1 MASSAVSIGPP
12 LPSLSHTHGSSSQGV
27 SWTAVPWRASIL
39 IVVCRMVLVPAIGLG
54 AVVLLRLAFPD
65 FPPSMYLAM
74 LMVTATP
81 TANNIMV
88 MAELAGEN
96 KQALST
102 CISLQYLAAPLVL
115 TAAMFSFVAVVQ
127 S

>member
-88 MAELAGEN
+88 MAELAG
-96 KQALST
+96 APHAP
-102 CISLQYLAAPLVL
+102 CAAPHPLPQIFKL
-115 TAAMFSFVAVVQ
+115 ASQ
-127 S
+127 SIEEM